1 VLGERVEKLLR
12 QNGQLRIPNWIVM
25 VFNSGHNHKIQSW
38 LQKLLGVHV
47 PHGTMIGLRKYLSHN
62 SCSSDPHQTTKSD
75 TICMVSLCTLG
86 KICINIMGNSGLI
99 SGILI
104 CVQG

>member
-1 VLGERVEKLLR
+1 
-12 QNGQLRIPNWIVM
+12 
-25 VFNSGHNHKIQSW
+25 
-38 LQKLLGVHV
+38 
-47 PHGTMIGLRKYLSHN
+47 MIDLRKYLSHN
-62 SCSSDPHQTTKSD
+62 ARSSDPIKLQKSD